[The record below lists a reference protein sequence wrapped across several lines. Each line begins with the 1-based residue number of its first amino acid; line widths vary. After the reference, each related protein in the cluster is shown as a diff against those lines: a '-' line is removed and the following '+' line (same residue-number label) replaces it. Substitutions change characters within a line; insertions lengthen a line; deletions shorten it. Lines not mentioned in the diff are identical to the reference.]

1 MHGTNYQVYKNNVL
15 VEIQLLKQNHNKVEQ
30 KFNRQIAK
38 AKLTYEKKLVSLDAD
53 FKMQL
58 SKQK

>member
-53 FKMQL
+53 FKKQL